1 MKKSFKKCCC
11 LGLALFLVLG
21 GAKEVSAADGHC
33 GTVKVSCGRYVANVN
48 MESHQVYING
58 GSIVGCQRTQEM
70 HLHTISCNGCGEVL
84 KRDVLGTCIIKHTVC
99 NTEAGDCQKL
109 R

>member
-21 GAKEVSAADGHC
+21 GAKEVSAADHC
-33 GTVKVSCGRYVANVN
+33 GTVKVTCGALVDNVSID
-48 MESHQVYING
+48 SHKVYNKYG
-58 GSIVGCQRTQEM
+58 NLVTCQRTREL
-70 HLHTISCNGCGEVL
+70 HFHTISCNGCGAVL
-84 KRDVLGTCIIKHTVC
+84 KSNVVHACLIKHTQC
-99 NTEAGDCQKL
+99 YNESGNCQNL